1 MYYLFLA
8 AHKSQLQVWQAAPQ
22 NLVNLVKLEQGWA
35 SLGRFGTK
43 NQGLWSKSWSGLLM
57 LLFSS
62 LATCRTIYVSK
73 TNSTKQT
80 KSDIATSVQLWWMKE
95 TVTKLFTHLVLVTDV
110 FSGSTSL
117 EAGMSGKEEEGEDAE
132 RCSKANRLKQGNWKW
147 NIYIFFKAIFIA
159 LLKSLETFSCVL
171 KHPINRYFYKCTTL
185 NWQSSGPIIS

>member
-95 TVTKLFTHLVLVTDV
+95 TVTKLSYTHRVLVTDV
-110 FSGSTSL
+110 SSGSRSL
-117 EAGMSGKEEEGEDAE
+117 ETRMSGKEEEGGSEDAE
-132 RCSKANRLKQGNWKW
+132 CCSKANRLKQGNWKW
-147 NIYIFFKAIFIA
+147 NIYIFF
-159 LLKSLETFSCVL
+159 LKQSLSL
-171 KHPINRYFYKCTTL
+171 Y
-185 NWQSSGPIIS
+185 